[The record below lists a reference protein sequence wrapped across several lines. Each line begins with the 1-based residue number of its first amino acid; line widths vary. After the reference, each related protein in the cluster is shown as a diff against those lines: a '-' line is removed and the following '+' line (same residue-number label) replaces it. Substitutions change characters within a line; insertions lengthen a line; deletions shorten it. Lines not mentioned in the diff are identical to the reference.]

1 MSSRLT
7 QVLLALSLLLNCFIL
22 AGFVYRS
29 WIAPPPWPGRM
40 GGPPPPPAPPGFRSP
55 LDALSQDLKLD
66 DTQKQALKELFEQY
80 GASRRE
86 RFREIQKV
94 REAMS
99 VELQKPEFDMTKID
113 ALVEQMTRLRAEQQK
128 ENLHSISQLAPHLQ
142 PGQREELHKILA
154 ERYGGGWGGGRPP
167 GGPGGPGGPRPPRPP
182 Q

>member
-7 QVLLALSLLLNCFIL
+7 QVLLALSLLLNCFVL

-29 WIAPPPWPGRM
+29 WISPPHWERRM
-40 GGPPPPPAPPGFRSP
+40 GPPPGQPGFRSP

-66 DTQKQALKELFEQY
+66 DSQKQALKDLFEQY
-80 GASRRE
+80 STARRE

-99 VELQKPEFDMTKID
+99 AELQKPEFDMTKID
-113 ALVEQMTRLRAEQQK
+113 ALVTQMTGLRAEQQK
-128 ENLHSISQLAPHLQ
+128 ENLRSIAQLSPHLR
-142 PGQREELHKILA
+142 PEQREELHRILA
-154 ERYGGGWGGGRPP
+154 DRYGGGWAGRP
-167 GGPGGPGGPRPPRPP
+167 GGPGGPPPRPPRPP